1 MKSSL
6 KVADDGRTSSNLFSQ
21 DSFSGGVLVM
31 GRSYEYLL
39 LKLGLKLNT
48 SGDSVFELSQA
59 KLSGHGSVDFLV
71 GLEFVVVRNFKKDG
85 VVVLLVVVLL
95 VVVLLVVVLL
105 VVVLHVVVLLVVVR
119 SVELRKLC
127 DTVKDGNLA
136 GRHQFWEDSVV
147 FLFTVTASSFTAAKV
162 GAFVNHKNPE
172 VLGVDFFL
180 LGLFVLGYVL
190 SGGFL
195 FDEEVLLNSG

>member
-71 GLEFVVVRNFKKDG
+71 GLEVVVVRNFKKDG

-127 DTVKDGNLA
+127 DGNLA

-180 LGLFVLGYVL
+180 FGLFVLGYVL

>member
-1 MKSSL
+1 M
-6 KVADDGRTSSNLFSQ
+6 
-21 DSFSGGVLVM
+21 
-31 GRSYEYLL
+31 

-71 GLEFVVVRNFKKDG
+71 GREVVVVRSFKKDG
-85 VVVLLVVVLL
+85 VVVLLVVVLHG
-95 VVVLLVVVLL
+95 VVLL
-105 VVVLHVVVLLVVVR
+105 VVVLLVVVR

-127 DTVKDGNLA
+127 DTVKDGNFA

-162 GAFVNHKNPE
+162 GVFVNHKNPD
-172 VLGVDFFL
+172 VLGVVFFRF
-180 LGLFVLGYVL
+180 GLFVLG
-190 SGGFL
+190 
-195 FDEEVLLNSG
+195 

>member
-1 MKSSL
+1 
-6 KVADDGRTSSNLFSQ
+6 
-21 DSFSGGVLVM
+21 M

-59 KLSGHGSVDFLV
+59 KLSGHASVDFLV
-71 GLEFVVVRNFKKDG
+71 GLEVVVVRNFKKDG
-85 VVVLLVVVLL
+85 VVVFLVVVLL

-105 VVVLHVVVLLVVVR
+105 VVILLVVVLLVVVLLVVR

-127 DTVKDGNLA
+127 DTVNDGNFA

-147 FLFTVTASSFTAAKV
+147 VLFTAAKV
-162 GAFVNHKNPE
+162 GVFVNHKNPG
-172 VLGVDFFL
+172 VLGVDFFRF
-180 LGLFVLGYVL
+180 GLFVLG
-190 SGGFL
+190 
-195 FDEEVLLNSG
+195 